1 MIHNGAIHSDLEE
14 VRAQIIALSDCLS
27 GLTAGNPPDR
37 QTGRGLSLFTWHIVQ
52 DIDNILQ
59 EIENDG

>member
-1 MIHNGAIHSDLEE
+1 MNNGVIHSDLEE

-37 QTGRGLSLFTWHIVQ
+37 QTGCGLSRLAWHIA
-52 DIDNILQ
+52 
-59 EIENDG
+59 G

>member
-1 MIHNGAIHSDLEE
+1 MNNGIIHSDLEE

-37 QTGRGLSLFTWHIVQ
+37 QTGRGLSRLAWHIAQ
-52 DIDNILQ
+52 DVDNILQ